1 MPTPTTS
8 RIRDCARCFFCR
20 RLFRASIGLLS
31 ILATTTLARGQ
42 APGDRDSTLES
53 VDGAIDLP
61 NSADARCQRQANSLR
76 FFLKQKPSSPELTFP
91 RFNNVV
97 HFAAWSEAGNET
109 VADVT
114 EPLQGRQDSKSL
126 GAHEYLPPALPQT
139 ERLLPFRQTPTTW
152 IVDLNDTITYP
163 AVVAVQLATVPKYAP
178 DGFLC
183 LPDVDGSIAL
193 SAHDAIVS
201 GEKLQ
206 FEPLT
211 HKNTVGYW
219 VNPQDYAQWTFQT
232 PAEPSMPS
240 DVRWDVHVLQGC
252 GAGQGGSLV
261 RFDFGNTS
269 LEHTVVETGHFQ
281 NFRWFHLGEVA
292 LPPASDQLLRV
303 QCQKLAR
310 GAVMDIRQIRLVP
323 QLQRASS
330 TEDDRHVKRIDE
342 TSADLQPPPI
352 TDGSP
357 APGRRVILRLPDQE
371 SRSPVYSTLYLP
383 TNWDPNQSF
392 PVIVEWGGNG
402 PFQDPLGDTKILSE
416 KGSDPLQLAG
426 EGQTP
431 LRRGSSSGRVEDG
444 TLGYGLAGNDG
455 FLWVC
460 LPYLNDAGTH
470 PVTQWW
476 GSEPQY
482 TPHATLNYAIRV
494 VQHVCQQYRGDAAKV
509 VLVGFSRGSIA
520 CNYLGLHDDKIAAL
534 WRASIGF
541 SHYDGLRDWPFSFS
555 DRESAWQRLHRLQG
569 RPQLILAQSLA
580 ASPSPANPPTIEEI
594 KTHLEKGNIQGDFT
608 FLETGFVNHDDD
620 WVLRPSPARH
630 QARVWLYEKLQLP
643 PRSESL

>member
-8 RIRDCARCFFCR
+8 RIGRCARCSFCR
-20 RLFRASIGLLS
+20 RLFRASIGLLA

-42 APGDRDSTLES
+42 APGIRDSTVEGVL
-53 VDGAIDLP
+53 DAIDLP

-76 FFLKQKPSSPELTFP
+76 FLLQQKPSSPELTFP

-97 HFAAWSEAGNET
+97 HFAAWSEAGNEA
-109 VADVT
+109 VAEIT
-114 EPLQGRQDSKSL
+114 KPLQGRQDSKSL
-126 GAHEYLPPALPQT
+126 GPHEYLPPALPQP

-152 IVDLNDTITYP
+152 IVDLNAAITYP
-163 AVVAVQLATVPKYAP
+163 AVVTVQLATVPKYTP

-183 LPDVDGSIAL
+183 LPDGDGSIAL

-219 VNPQDYAQWTFQT
+219 VNPQDHADWKFQT
-232 PAEPSMPS
+232 PAEPSMPRE
-240 DVRWDVHVLQGC
+240 VRWDVHVLQGC

-281 NFRWFHLGEVA
+281 NFRWFHLGEIA

-323 QLQRASS
+323 QQQRASS
-330 TEDDRHVKRIDE
+330 TEVDRPAKRIDE
-342 TSADLQPPPI
+342 TTADLQPPPI
-352 TDGSP
+352 TEGSP

-383 TNWDPNQSF
+383 TNWDPNQSA

-402 PFQDPLGDTKILSE
+402 PFQNPLGD
-416 KGSDPLQLAG
+416 AN
-426 EGQTP
+426 
-431 LRRGSSSGRVEDG
+431 SGRVEDG
-444 TLGYGLAGNDG
+444 ILGYGLAGNDG

-476 GSEPQY
+476 GNEPQY
-482 TPHATLNYAIRV
+482 TPQATLNYAIRV
-494 VQHVCQQYRGDAAKV
+494 VQHVCQQYRGDAEKV

-520 CNYLGLHDDKIAAL
+520 CNYLGLHDEKIAAL

-541 SHYDGLRDWPFSFS
+541 SHYDGVRDWPFSFS
-555 DRESAWQRLHRLQG
+555 DRESAWQRLRRLQE

-580 ASPSPANPPTIEEI
+580 ASPSPANPPTIDEI

-620 WVLRPSPARH
+620 WVLRPSPAR
-630 QARVWLYEKLQLP
+630 QRARVWLHEKLQLP
-643 PRSESL
+643 PRGESL